1 MGDPKKSRKTYRRPR
16 QIWTTDQLN
25 SELFLIGSYGLR
37 SKSELWKS
45 QTKVANIRN
54 QARELLALTVELRQV
69 QETKLLNYLHK
80 RGLVKE
86 SASLDD
92 VLNLKLEDILERR
105 LQTIVMK
112 KGATAKSPQQ
122 SRQLVVHGH
131 VSIGDRVIN
140 IPGYLVK
147 KGEESQIILSD
158 EFITNREKSL
168 TGQETIST

>member
-147 KGEESQIILSD
+147 KDEESHIALSD
-158 EFITNREKSL
+158 EFLTNIEKPL
-168 TGQETIST
+168 TGQDTIST

>member
-1 MGDPKKSRKTYRRPR
+1 MGDPKKSRKTYRGPR

-112 KGATAKSPQQ
+112 KGSTKSPQQ

>member
-112 KGATAKSPQQ
+112 KGSTKSPQQ